1 MDDVAFTIGSL
12 QDDTFATPV
21 ASVWS
26 DVDMQVKDDHVVTF
40 QLPRPFP
47 DFKQAL
53 TVGLLPAHAWRDI
66 PAANVK
72 LTTLNTKP
80 IGCGPFAFSKL
91 TRDSRG
97 VVRTLTLHRHE
108 GYHGAKPYLDDVV
121 FKFYPDYDTAVAAL
135 LNGNIQGLGSL
146 PASAVKAASERRN
159 LVLHQLTIPQYTAA
173 FFNLRSSDV
182 LKRPEVRQALAL
194 AADRQAILDQ
204 SLAGQGQIID
214 GPVLPVPSNI
224 AAANGK
230 PDLDAARKVLSDA
243 GWKQVDGTW
252 QKDKVTLSVKLL
264 AADRP
269 EHKAITDVLKQSWEA
284 LGIPTAVEL
293 VDRPSLRDRVRNGNF
308 EAVIFSESLGATGN
322 PFAFWHSSQAG
333 VGGLNISAW
342 SNRDAD
348 SLLEQI
354 RAAADPAQRQDLL
367 IKFQGLI
374 HASQPALFLYSPT
387 YTYPVSA
394 SVRGIQADRL
404 GTPSDRFSGVA
415 SWYVK
420 TKRSL

>member
-1 MDDVAFTIGSL
+1 
-12 QDDTFATPV
+12 
-21 ASVWS
+21 
-26 DVDMQVKDDHVVTF
+26 
-40 QLPRPFP
+40 
-47 DFKQAL
+47 
-53 TVGLLPAHAWRDI
+53 
-66 PAANVK
+66 
-72 LTTLNTKP
+72 
-80 IGCGPFAFSKL
+80 
-91 TRDSRG
+91 
-97 VVRTLTLHRHE
+97 
-108 GYHGAKPYLDDVV
+108 
-121 FKFYPDYDTAVAAL
+121 
-135 LNGNIQGLGSL
+135 
-146 PASAVKAASERRN
+146 
-159 LVLHQLTIPQYTAA
+159 
-173 FFNLRSSDV
+173 
-182 LKRPEVRQALAL
+182 
-194 AADRQAILDQ
+194 
-204 SLAGQGQIID
+204 
-214 GPVLPVPSNI
+214 
-224 AAANGK
+224 
-230 PDLDAARKVLSDA
+230 
-243 GWKQVDGTW
+243 
-252 QKDKVTLSVKLL
+252 
-264 AADRP
+264 
-269 EHKAITDVLKQSWEA
+269 VLKQSWEA